1 MKPPLLIANAFP
13 FSLIYRRVLIEPI
26 EIERAKQLILERGYE
41 SSWGHE
47 NTLKVVNAILGI
59 DLTPKEPR
67 PALVLNEEMLPA
79 LYGAAFSE
87 VLLVT
92 PIYRQGFRP
101 TIGEEVQADAV
112 LGWRTLL
119 MQFL

>member
-26 EIERAKQLILERGYE
+26 EIERAKQLIFERGYE

-47 NTLKVVNAILGI
+47 NTLKAVNSLLGV